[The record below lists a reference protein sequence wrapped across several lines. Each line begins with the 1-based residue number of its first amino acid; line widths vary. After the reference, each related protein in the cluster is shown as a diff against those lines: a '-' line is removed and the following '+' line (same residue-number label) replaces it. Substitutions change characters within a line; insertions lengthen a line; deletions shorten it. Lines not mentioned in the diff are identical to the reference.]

1 MRASRRVHKKAW
13 KAIWVVA
20 GAALLLSALPFS
32 PAASQAAKMEE
43 GRIIR
48 EKRYFY
54 QAFNRRD
61 PFQSLIVGEYEQSE
75 FELVDINSVKLVGVL
90 SGGMERFAMLEDSN
104 GYAYILK
111 AGDPVR
117 NGNIVSV
124 GDKSVVARVTLF
136 GQTTSVTLKIE
147 GSSKNK
153 GES

>member
-13 KAIWVVA
+13 KAIWMFT
-20 GAALLLSALPFS
+20 GAALLLSALPVS
-32 PAASQAAKMEE
+32 MVLAQDGKTEE
-43 GRIIR
+43 NKIIR
-48 EKRYFY
+48 EKRYYY

-75 FELVDINSVKLVGVL
+75 FELVDINAVSLVGVL
-90 SGGMERFAMLEDSN
+90 TGGMEKYAMLEDSN

-117 NGNIVSV
+117 NGSVVSV
-124 GDKSVVARVTLF
+124 GDRSIVARISMF
-136 GQTTSVTLKIE
+136 GQTTSVTLNVE
-147 GSSKNK
+147 GSSKSK